1 MAATTYRGS
10 DARIY
15 ISGSSWSTYGL
26 SDFSITID
34 RGTVEQELV
43 CEKGNYF
50 TAGSLSIDGSFTAC
64 KLSNSEGGP
73 IIAAMINGT
82 TVAISGNAGT
92 NSIHFYFKSAMITGF
107 DLSIGD
113 ADTMTEGSIDWT
125 LKYPQNVTTV
135 TDLAGGGTYI
145 HD

>member
-1 MAATTYRGS
+1 MGTTTYTGA
-10 DARIY
+10 DATIY
-15 ISGSSWSTYGL
+15 ISGSSWESYGL
-26 SDFSITID
+26 SDFSLTISRD
-34 RGTVEQELV
+34 TVEQDLV

-50 TAGSLSIDGSFTAC
+50 TAGKIAIDGSFTAC
-64 KLSNSEGGP
+64 KLADNEAGGV
-73 IIAAMINGT
+73 IAAMINGT

-92 NSIHFYFKSAMITGF
+92 SSIHFYFKSAMITGF
-107 DLSIGD
+107 DLSLGD
-113 ADTMTEGSIDWT
+113 AATITEGSIDWT